1 MAENEKAALNQKVK
15 DGLEKANNA
24 IKELKKTGQDTK
36 VALSEDFQAL
46 KEVFAETNVANKLRD
61 AKEYS
66 VTKVKDAGTYVDQN
80 VREKPYY
87 YIGGAALIGLLFGLL
102 ISRKN

>member
-1 MAENEKAALNQKVK
+1 MTEKAALNQKVK
-15 DGLEKANNA
+15 NALETANDA
-24 IKELKKTGQDTK
+24 IKEMKKKGESTK
-36 VALSEDFQAL
+36 IALSEDFQAL
-46 KEVFAETNVANKLRD
+46 KEVFSESNVAKKLSD

-87 YIGGAALIGLLFGLL
+87 YIGGAALIGLLIGLL

>member
-1 MAENEKAALNQKVK
+1 MTEKAALNQKVK
-15 DGLEKANNA
+15 NALETANSA
-24 IKELKKTGQDTK
+24 IKEMKKKGQDTK
-36 VALSEDFQAL
+36 IALSEDLQAL
-46 KEVFAETNVANKLRD
+46 KEVFAESHVASKLRD